1 MDPLTVASAV
11 ALLIL
16 TKAVEKTGDK
26 LGEKVIQSGNE
37 LWQSLH
43 QRKPD
48 TAGEIIKIA
57 QASDL
62 SRTETLSLDV
72 PTIIS
77 DIKQLANED
86 EDFRQSV
93 ERAAQQWQLQSGGIS
108 NSSKIAE
115 KIGVL
120 NQGVILTQQNTLNF

>member
-26 LGEKVIQSGNE
+26 LGEKVVQSGNE
-37 LWQSLH
+37 LWQSLR
-43 QRKPD
+43 QRKPE
-48 TAGEIIKIA
+48 TAGEIVKIA
-57 QASDL
+57 ESSDL
-62 SRTETLSLDV
+62 SRSEALSLDA

-77 DIKQLANED
+77 DIQQLANED
-86 EDFRQSV
+86 ADFRRSV
-93 ERAAQQWQLQSGGIS
+93 ETAAQQWQVQSGGIT

-120 NQGVILTQQNTLNF
+120 NQGLILNQQNTLNF